1 MLIQACAVDASVVF
15 WDHEIDVGEQAR
27 FQILLSSQPDV
38 SLSSIPFTQLAIH
51 FGTHAPPLII
61 KHHQPDPDVDVPIVQ
76 RFDLGE
82 VVVAPAPTEP
92 SEIEAELQWGAG
104 STIVFTGSV
113 SSALPMHISVRMPYE
128 SSEWRR
134 SHPLSGLQTSL
145 HH

>member
-1 MLIQACAVDASVVF
+1 MVF

-51 FGTHAPPLII
+51 FGTQAPPLII
-61 KHHQPDPDVDVPIVQ
+61 KHHQPDPDVDVPTVQ

-92 SEIEAELQWGAG
+92 VEIEAELQWGAG

-113 SSALPMHISVRMPYE
+113 SSALPMHISVRVPYE
-128 SSEWRR
+128 SSE
-134 SHPLSGLQTSL
+134 
-145 HH
+145 